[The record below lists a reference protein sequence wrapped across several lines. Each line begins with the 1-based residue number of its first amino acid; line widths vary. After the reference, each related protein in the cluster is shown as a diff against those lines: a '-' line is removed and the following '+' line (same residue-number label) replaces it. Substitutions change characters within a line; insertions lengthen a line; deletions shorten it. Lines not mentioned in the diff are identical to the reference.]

1 MTMES
6 SKKKGAVVLIVA
18 LFAIG
23 SLTLVLAYPTGMEGV
38 RVAVYNGRGAMPS
51 GSTALLNM
59 FRWMNAEANYVN
71 STEIQQGV
79 LDEYDI
85 VVFPGGS
92 SYDYH
97 TYLGTVGR
105 NAVIDFIAGG
115 GSYFGI
121 CGGSVFGTDSYLGLF
136 NGYASG
142 AVNGTGSKV
151 IPMIVNTN
159 STGPDLSN
167 EPATYDIL
175 YWNSGY
181 FFSSN
186 ATYMSTV
193 IPIILYTQNN
203 EPGMI
208 ACKFGNGTVFLSYPH
223 PEYEENGA
231 LDGNDDFDNHNDP
244 DSEWNLLLKVSLW
257 LVEASI

>member
-1 MTMES
+1 MTITV
-6 SKKKGAVVLIVA
+6 SKKKAIATLIVIF
-18 LFAIG
+18 FAIG
-23 SLTLVLAYPTGMEGV
+23 TLILAIRFPTGMEGV
-38 RVAVYNGRGAMPS
+38 RVAVYYDRGAMPS
-51 GSTALLNM
+51 SSTALLNM

-92 SYDYH
+92 SFDYH

-121 CGGSVFGTDSYLGLF
+121 CGGSVFGTDSYLGFF

-142 AVNGTGSKV
+142 AVNGTGAKV

-223 PEYEENGA
+223 PEYEENGW
-231 LDGNDDFDNHNDP
+231 LDGNDDFDNYNDP

-257 LVEASI
+257 LVEASK

>member
-1 MTMES
+1 MTIES

-18 LFAIG
+18 LIVIG
-23 SLTLVLAYPTGMEGV
+23 SLALAFTNPTGMEGV
-38 RVAVYNGRGAMPS
+38 RVAVYNGRGAMLS
-51 GSTALLNM
+51 SSTALLNM

-71 STEIQQGV
+71 STDIQQGV
-79 LDEYDI
+79 LDGYDI
-85 VVFPGGS
+85 IVFPGGS
-92 SYDYH
+92 AFDYH
-97 TYLGTVGR
+97 TYLGTTGR
-105 NAVIDFIAGG
+105 NAVRNFVAGG

-121 CGGSVFGTDSYLGLF
+121 CGGSVFGTNSYLGLF

-142 AVNGTGSKV
+142 AVNGSDTKV
-151 IPMIVNTN
+151 IPMTVNTT

-167 EPATYDIL
+167 EPSTYEIL

-181 FFSSN
+181 FYSSN

-208 ACKFGNGTVFLSYPH
+208 ACEFGNGTIFLSYPH

-231 LDGNDDFDNHNDP
+231 RDGSDEFDYHNDP

-257 LVEASI
+257 LVQASE